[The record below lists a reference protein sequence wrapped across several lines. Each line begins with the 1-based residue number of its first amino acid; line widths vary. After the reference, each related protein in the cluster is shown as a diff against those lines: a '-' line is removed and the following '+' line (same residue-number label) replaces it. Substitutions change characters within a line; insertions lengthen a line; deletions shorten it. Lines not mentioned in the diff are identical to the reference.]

1 MIFSDRHSV
10 NKKYLKFKSYN
21 MKKFLL
27 IAGFAESV
35 INFRWDFICAAQKR
49 GLEVHIAAPDITK
62 DANIRD
68 KLLHQGFVIH
78 DIPMQRTGT
87 NPVEDFKTLLA
98 LRKLMQQIKPDYA
111 LAYTIKPV
119 IYGMLAA
126 KSAGVPHRIAL
137 ITGLGYAFQD
147 TGGNGA
153 KNWIRQITRKLY
165 KQALA
170 ATEITFFQND
180 DDQKLFADLGIT
192 HPGQRTIV
200 VNGSGVNTEK
210 FSPQPLPEGNEIHF
224 LLIGRLLKDK
234 GVREYIAAARSIK
247 QKYPHAVFNMVGFLD
262 SNPSSVTQAELDQ
275 WINDGTVKFWGKLSD
290 VRPALNACHV
300 FVLPSYREGTPRTV
314 LEAMATGRAIITTDA
329 PGCRQTVD
337 DGYNGFL
344 VPVQSAEKLAEAMA
358 RFIEQPALIE
368 NMRQA
373 SLETVK
379 TKYDVNI
386 INEFMLHNMN
396 L

>member
-1 MIFSDRHSV
+1 
-10 NKKYLKFKSYN
+10 
-21 MKKFLL
+21 MKKFLM

-35 INFRWDFICAAQKR
+35 VNFRWDLICAVQAK
-49 GLEVHIAAPDITK
+49 GLEVHIAAPEILQ
-62 DANIRD
+62 DAPTRE
-68 KLLHQGFVIH
+68 KLQAQGFILHNVS
-78 DIPMQRTGT
+78 MQRTGT

-98 LRKLMQQIKPDYA
+98 LRQLMQQIKPDYV

-147 TGGNGA
+147 SDSSTA
-153 KNWIRQITRKLY
+153 KNWIRRITRGLY
-165 KQALA
+165 KQALT
-170 ATEITFFQND
+170 ATEVTFFQND
-180 DDQKLFADLGIT
+180 DDQKLFSDLGIT
-192 HPGQRTIV
+192 SPGQRTIV

-210 FSPQPLPEGNEIHF
+210 FSPQPLPEGEETHF

-234 GVREYIAAARSIK
+234 GVREYVEAARKVK
-247 QKYPHAVFNMVGFLD
+247 QKYPHAVFNMVGFID
-262 SNPSSVTQAELDQ
+262 INPSAITQAELDQ
-275 WINDGTVKFWGKLSD
+275 WVSEGTVKFWGKLSD
-290 VRPALNACHV
+290 VRPALNACHI

-337 DGYNGFL
+337 EGYNGFL
-344 VPVQSAEKLAEAMA
+344 VPVQSSEKLAEAME
-358 RFIEQPALIE
+358 RFITQPDLIE
-368 NMRQA
+368 SMRQA
-373 SLETVK
+373 SLEIVK

-386 INEFMLHNMN
+386 INDFMLRNMN
-396 L
+396 I

>member
-1 MIFSDRHSV
+1 
-10 NKKYLKFKSYN
+10 
-21 MKKFLL
+21 MKKFLM

-35 INFRWDFICAAQKR
+35 VNFRWDLICAVQAK
-49 GLEVHIAAPDITK
+49 GLEVHIAAPEILQ
-62 DANIRD
+62 DAPTRE
-68 KLLHQGFVIH
+68 KLQAQGFILHNV
-78 DIPMQRTGT
+78 PMQRTGT

-98 LRKLMQQIKPDYA
+98 LRQLMQQIKPDYV

-147 TGGNGA
+147 SDSSTA
-153 KNWIRQITRKLY
+153 KNWIRRITRGLY

-170 ATEITFFQND
+170 ATEVTFFQND
-180 DDQKLFADLGIT
+180 DDQKLFSDLGIT
-192 HPGQRTIV
+192 SPGQRTIV

-210 FSPQPLPEGNEIHF
+210 FSPQPLPEGEETHF

-234 GVREYIAAARSIK
+234 GVREYVEAARKVK
-247 QKYPHAVFNMVGFLD
+247 QKYPHAVFNMVGFID
-262 SNPSSVTQAELDQ
+262 INPSAITQAELDQ
-275 WINDGTVKFWGKLSD
+275 WVSEGTVKFWGKLSD
-290 VRPALNACHV
+290 VRPALNACHI

-337 DGYNGFL
+337 EGYNGFL
-344 VPVQSAEKLAEAMA
+344 VPVQSSEKLAETME
-358 RFIEQPALIE
+358 RFITQPDLIE
-368 NMRQA
+368 SMRQA
-373 SLETVK
+373 SLEIVK

-386 INEFMLHNMN
+386 INDFMLRNMN
-396 L
+396 I

>member
-1 MIFSDRHSV
+1 
-10 NKKYLKFKSYN
+10 
-21 MKKFLL
+21 MKKFLM

-35 INFRWDFICAAQKR
+35 VNFRWDLICAVQAK
-49 GLEVHIAAPDITK
+49 GLEVHIAAPEILQ
-62 DANIRD
+62 DAPTRE
-68 KLLHQGFVIH
+68 KLQAQGFILHNV
-78 DIPMQRTGT
+78 PMQRTGT

-98 LRKLMQQIKPDYA
+98 LRQLMQQIKPDYV

-147 TGGNGA
+147 SDSSTA
-153 KNWIRQITRKLY
+153 KNWIRRITRGLY
-165 KQALA
+165 KQALT
-170 ATEITFFQND
+170 ATEVTFFQND
-180 DDQKLFADLGIT
+180 DDQKLFSDLGIT
-192 HPGQRTIV
+192 SPGQRTIV

-210 FSPQPLPEGNEIHF
+210 FSPQPLPEGEETHF

-234 GVREYIAAARSIK
+234 GVREYVEAARKVK
-247 QKYPHAVFNMVGFLD
+247 QKYPHVVFNMVGFID
-262 SNPSSVTQAELDQ
+262 INPSAITQAELDQ
-275 WINDGTVKFWGKLSD
+275 WVSEGTVKFWGKLSD
-290 VRPALNACHV
+290 VRPALNACHI

-337 DGYNGFL
+337 EGYNGFL
-344 VPVQSAEKLAEAMA
+344 VPVQSSEKLAEAME
-358 RFIEQPALIE
+358 RFITQPDLIE
-368 NMRQA
+368 SMRQA
-373 SLETVK
+373 SLEIVK

-386 INEFMLHNMN
+386 INDFMLRNMN
-396 L
+396 I

>member
-1 MIFSDRHSV
+1 
-10 NKKYLKFKSYN
+10 
-21 MKKFLL
+21 MKKFLM

-35 INFRWDFICAAQKR
+35 VNFRWDLICAVQAK
-49 GLEVHIAAPDITK
+49 GLEVHIAAPEILQ
-62 DANIRD
+62 DAPTRE
-68 KLLHQGFVIH
+68 KLQAQGFILHNV
-78 DIPMQRTGT
+78 PMQRTGT

-98 LRKLMQQIKPDYA
+98 LRQLMQQIKPDYV

-147 TGGNGA
+147 SDSSTA
-153 KNWIRQITRKLY
+153 KNWIRRITRGLY

-170 ATEITFFQND
+170 ATEVTFFQND
-180 DDQKLFADLGIT
+180 DDQKLFSDLGIT
-192 HPGQRTIV
+192 SPGQRTIV

-210 FSPQPLPEGNEIHF
+210 FSPQPLPEGEEIHF

-234 GVREYIAAARSIK
+234 GVREYVEAARKVK
-247 QKYPHAVFNMVGFLD
+247 QKYPHAVFNMVGFID
-262 SNPSSVTQAELDQ
+262 INPSAITQAELDQ
-275 WINDGTVKFWGKLSD
+275 WVSEGTVKFWGKLSD
-290 VRPALNACHV
+290 VRPALNACHI

-337 DGYNGFL
+337 EGYNGFL
-344 VPVQSAEKLAEAMA
+344 VPVQSSEKLAEAME
-358 RFIEQPALIE
+358 RFITQPDLIE
-368 NMRQA
+368 SMRQA
-373 SLETVK
+373 SLEIVK

-386 INEFMLHNMN
+386 INDFMLRNMN
-396 L
+396 I

>member
-1 MIFSDRHSV
+1 
-10 NKKYLKFKSYN
+10 
-21 MKKFLL
+21 MKKFLM

-35 INFRWDFICAAQKR
+35 LNFRWDLICAVQAK
-49 GLEVHIAAPDITK
+49 GLEVHIAAPEILQDVPT
-62 DANIRD
+62 RE
-68 KLLHQGFVIH
+68 KLQAQGFILHNV
-78 DIPMQRTGT
+78 PMQRTGT
-87 NPVEDFKTLLA
+87 NPLEDLKTLLA
-98 LRKLMQQIKPDYA
+98 LRQLMQQIKPDYV

-126 KSAGVPHRIAL
+126 KSTGVPHRIAL

-147 TGGNGA
+147 TDNSAA
-153 KNWIRQITRKLY
+153 KSWIRRITRGLY

-170 ATEITFFQND
+170 SAEVTFFQND

-192 HPGQRTIV
+192 SPGQHTIV

-234 GVREYIAAARSIK
+234 GVREYVDAARKVK
-247 QKYPHAVFNMVGFLD
+247 QKHPHAVFNMVGFID
-262 SNPSSVTQAELDQ
+262 INPSSVTQTELDQ
-275 WINDGTVKFWGKLSD
+275 WINEGTIKFWGKLSD

-344 VPVQSAEKLAEAMA
+344 VPVQSSEKLAEAME
-358 RFIEQPALIE
+358 RFITQPDLIE
-368 NMRQA
+368 SMRQA
-373 SLETVK
+373 SLEIVK

-386 INEFMLHNMN
+386 INDFMLRNMN
-396 L
+396 I